1 MWKLR
6 NQRSPGFTLVEL
18 LVVIAIIATL
28 IGLLLPAV
36 QSARE
41 AARRVSCQ
49 NNLKQLG
56 IAAHSHASARKAF
69 PLGLELRD
77 GSTSA
82 KATFFIRLLPYMEE
96 TSLSQAWDLVDS
108 SKNADASAGASR
120 AASMI
125 KGLVCPSDQFTE
137 NPFDLPVTGASF
149 SPAQTASGN
158 PYAGKYS
165 GSSYAGNY
173 GVGAYYTSFSVFP
186 VIPNGILFMTGPGKE
201 LKTASSGG
209 SLHAMSADHQN
220 LAAVK
225 PGQISDGLSKTLLMG
240 EKYHRDTDFDT
251 WTSANSGLKMHQ
263 FSVWAWAGGRKGS
276 AMLFASSAVPINSTV
291 RTLAPSSP
299 STPSITIQ
307 DSRMNAWGSGHSGGA
322 SFVFADGSTRFLL
335 DTIEMQ
341 TLAAISTR
349 NGSEMTASPD

>member
-1 MWKLR
+1 MVQPTNHRKTA
-6 NQRSPGFTLVEL
+6 FTLVEL

-41 AARRVSCQ
+41 AARRISCQ

-56 IAAHSHASARKAF
+56 IAALGHASARKAF

-77 GSTSA
+77 GSTTA
-82 KATFFIRLLPYMEE
+82 KATFFIRLLPYLEE
-96 TSLSQAWDLVDS
+96 TALAQTWDFVDS
-108 SKNADASAGASR
+108 SKNASAAADASR
-120 AASMI
+120 AGSMV
-125 KGLVCPSDQFTE
+125 KGLVCPSDQFLE

-149 SPAQTASGN
+149 SPPQTASGN

-173 GVGAYYTSFSVFP
+173 GVGAYYTSFSAFP

-201 LKTASSGG
+201 LKTSSGG
-209 SLHAMSADHQN
+209 GQLHTLSADHQN
-220 LAAVK
+220 LPPVK
-225 PGQISDGLSKTLLMG
+225 PEQVSDGTSKTLLMG
-240 EKYHRDTDFDT
+240 EKYHRDPDFDS

-276 AMLFASSAVPINSTV
+276 AMLFASSAVPINSSV

-299 STPSITIQ
+299 SSPNITIQ
-307 DSRMNAWGSGHSGGA
+307 DSRMNAWGSGHPGGA
-322 SFVFADGSTRFLL
+322 GFVFADGSTRFLA
-335 DTIEMQ
+335 DSIEQ
-341 TLAAISTR
+341 LTLASISTR
-349 NGSEMTASPD
+349 NGSEVTASPD

>member
-1 MWKLR
+1 
-6 NQRSPGFTLVEL
+6 
-18 LVVIAIIATL
+18 
-28 IGLLLPAV
+28 
-36 QSARE
+36 
-41 AARRVSCQ
+41 
-49 NNLKQLG
+49 
-56 IAAHSHASARKAF
+56 
-69 PLGLELRD
+69 
-77 GSTSA
+77 
-82 KATFFIRLLPYMEE
+82 
-96 TSLSQAWDLVDS
+96 
-108 SKNADASAGASR
+108 
-120 AASMI
+120 
-125 KGLVCPSDQFTE
+125 
-137 NPFDLPVTGASF
+137 
-149 SPAQTASGN
+149 
-158 PYAGKYS
+158 
-165 GSSYAGNY
+165 
-173 GVGAYYTSFSVFP
+173 

-209 SLHAMSADHQN
+209 LLHAMSADHQN

-225 PGQISDGLSKTLLMG
+225 PSQISDGLSKTLLMG
-240 EKYHRDTDFDT
+240 EKYHRDTDFDA

-307 DSRMNAWGSGHSGGA
+307 DSRMNAWGSGHPGGA
-322 SFVFADGSTRFLL
+322 SFVFADSSTRFLL